1 MPILDIARMREA
13 LFTVSQR
20 PDGTLIGENAAL
32 GLVVCATERETMQE
46 EARDALIH
54 AIGPAHVSYRVRLQ
68 ISPCTSSSDNATDR
82 CGLAEVMASGIRH

>member
-1 MPILDIARMREA
+1 MREA

-32 GLVVCATERETMQE
+32 GLAVCAMERETLQE

-54 AIGPAHVSYRVRLQ
+54 ALGPAHVSYRVRLQ
-68 ISPCTSSSDNATDR
+68 PSPRNRGAERSNQCSSAAALR
-82 CGLAEVMASGIRH
+82 SGIRH

>member
-1 MPILDIARMREA
+1 MREA

-32 GLVVCATERETMQE
+32 GLAVCAMERESLQE

-54 AIGPAHVSYRVRLQ
+54 AVGPAHVSYRVRLQ
-68 ISPCTSSSDNATDR
+68 PSARISGAALP
-82 CGLAEVMASGIRH
+82 SGIRH

>member
-32 GLVVCATERETMQE
+32 GLVVCATARETLQE

-54 AIGPAHVSYRVRLQ
+54 AIGPAHVSYRVRLLTSPRS
-68 ISPCTSSSDNATDR
+68 ISSIASSDR
-82 CGLAEVMASGIRH
+82 CVITAALPSGIRH

>member
-1 MPILDIARMREA
+1 MREA

-32 GLVVCATERETMQE
+32 GLAVCAMERESLQE

-54 AIGPAHVSYRVRLQ
+54 ALGPAHVSYRVRLQ
-68 ISPCTSSSDNATDR
+68 PSPRNRGTERSNPCSSA
-82 CGLAEVMASGIRH
+82 AAQPSGIRH

>member
-1 MPILDIARMREA
+1 MREA

-32 GLVVCATERETMQE
+32 GLVLCAMERETLQE

-54 AIGPAHVSYRVRLQ
+54 AIGPSHVSYRVRLQ
-68 ISPCTSSSDNATDR
+68 TIPRINSSVESSDR
-82 CGLAEVMASGIRH
+82 CGIAAALPSGIRH